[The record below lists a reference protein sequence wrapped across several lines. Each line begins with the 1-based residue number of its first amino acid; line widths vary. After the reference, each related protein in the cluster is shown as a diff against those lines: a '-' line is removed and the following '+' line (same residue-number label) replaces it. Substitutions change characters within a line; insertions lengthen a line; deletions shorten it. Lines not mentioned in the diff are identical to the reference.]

1 MKRHLT
7 LAAVVA
13 ALLGTPAWAQEDG
26 VDAGQITGNVQL
38 LFQTYQE
45 DSLIGAQVP
54 PSKTGFNAFGNL
66 IYTRGDFS
74 AGMRYESYLDPILGY
89 PGRFRGSGVG
99 YRYAQYAKENFEITL
114 GNFYEQFGSGL
125 LLRAYEER
133 QLGIDN
139 ALDGFRL
146 ILRPTDGVTL
156 KGLVGKQRL
165 DFDSG
170 LINGP
175 GTIRAIDAE
184 VNLNDAIEKL
194 ATSGT
199 RITLGGSF
207 VSRFQP
213 GSTISKDTLVLQL
226 PNNVGSWGYR
236 AQLQRGGFQL
246 MGEYVR
252 KINDPNADNGYIYK
266 GGEGILVNAGWST
279 KGLGINV
286 GFKGVDNM
294 QFRSDRN
301 LQLFDVPVNYIP
313 AITKQHTYNLAAT
326 LYPYAT
332 VVQGEVGWS
341 AEVFYTI
348 PRKSKLG
355 GKYGTKLSFQYATAS
370 SLDTTNLA
378 GVEGQVDGYVR
389 NSWRAGSELYIRDI
403 NFDISRKFS
412 KGFKAKYAFFHFD
425 FNTLATPVTT
435 DFKGIVNANVHVL
448 ETQVRIKKG
457 HSLRTELQALFTG
470 IDEKTGDKQ
479 DKGDWATV
487 LAEYS
492 ISPHWFF
499 SVLDQ
504 YNFGNPDPD
513 QRVHYVYGTVGRIE
527 GAHRLSIGYGKR
539 REGIFCI
546 GGVCR
551 AVPASNGF
559 EITFTS
565 SF

>member
-1 MKRHLT
+1 
-7 LAAVVA
+7 
-13 ALLGTPAWAQEDG
+13 
-26 VDAGQITGNVQL
+26 
-38 LFQTYQE
+38 
-45 DSLIGAQVP
+45 
-54 PSKTGFNAFGNL
+54 
-66 IYTRGDFS
+66 
-74 AGMRYESYLDPILGY
+74 
-89 PGRFRGSGVG
+89 
-99 YRYAQYAKENFEITL
+99 
-114 GNFYEQFGSGL
+114 
-125 LLRAYEER
+125 
-133 QLGIDN
+133 
-139 ALDGFRL
+139 
-146 ILRPTDGVTL
+146 
-156 KGLVGKQRL
+156 
-165 DFDSG
+165 
-170 LINGP
+170 
-175 GTIRAIDAE
+175 
-184 VNLNDAIEKL
+184 
-194 ATSGT
+194 
-199 RITLGGSF
+199 
-207 VSRFQP
+207 
-213 GSTISKDTLVLQL
+213 
-226 PNNVGSWGYR
+226 
-236 AQLQRGGFQL
+236 
-246 MGEYVR
+246 
-252 KINDPNADNGYIYK
+252 
-266 GGEGILVNAGWST
+266 
-279 KGLGINV
+279 
-286 GFKGVDNM
+286 M

-355 GKYGTKLSFQYATAS
+355 GKYGTKISFQYATAS
-370 SLDTTNLA
+370 SLDTTNLS
-378 GVEGQVDGYVR
+378 GVEGAVDGYVR

-412 KGFKAKYAFFHFD
+412 KNFKAKYAYFHFD

-435 DFKGIVNANVHVL
+435 DFKGIVNADVHVL

-470 IDEKTGDKQ
+470 IDEKTGEKQ

-513 QRVHYVYGTVGRIE
+513 QRVHYLYGTVGRIE